1 MTWDLFVYMYH
12 HLLETR
18 DGSKILKT
26 DLIGCGDGSWE
37 IIVQVGETWLLK
49 KKEFEYDV
57 IGSQGLRSHKVR
69 ILAALWIK

>member
-1 MTWDLFVYMYH
+1 MFDEVLQRKWEMTWDLFVYMYH

-49 KKEFEYDV
+49 KKKN
-57 IGSQGLRSHKVR
+57 LNMT
-69 ILAALWIK
+69 